1 MLRFACFYFKKR
13 KIFLDRVPELKSLS
27 WSEYLRVKTI
37 DYKGDEVR
45 LAQTTSWEN
54 VKSALPDEI
63 GRVPLETVVSKG
75 SHHYVMNFGSYLLAE
90 SDQVHTRAP
99 RVMVED
105 SQWERMCKGLLE
117 KGVCGL
123 IGEDAVFRVQGKLL
137 LNGLFGVPK
146 DEDAQGLI
154 MNLIPLNRICRPM
167 SGDISTLPAWPSMHP
182 FALGP
187 DETLMVSS
195 EDVRCFFYIFAVP
208 SEWYRFLAFA
218 KVVPPHLCPD
228 QEQNYFLCSRVLP
241 MGFCNSVSLAQHVHR
256 TIVGEAVR
264 ERVSRG
270 SRTGWEAEHRK
281 DRSFSWSNPSF
292 RVYLDNFDMLEKVDS
307 RTADRIRGETPPL
320 VEALRDA
327 YGQLQVPRHP
337 KKAVVRSTKAEVQ
350 GAEVDGRRGSAAPKA
365 EKVSKYL
372 HLCHLLLEKGRATQR
387 QVQVVA
393 GGFVY
398 FATFRRPLLGALNS
412 VWRFIQSFEGGPF
425 VQALPREVQVELCRF
440 CLLVPLAR
448 MDFRLELSSTVTAS
462 DASTFGGGVT
472 ATSGLS
478 QLGTI
483 AANMPTRGDIVE
495 VDDVPTVLTVG
506 LFDGIGGLRVA
517 ADAVGMS
524 VVGHVSVECHEP
536 ANRVVESRFPGTLFV
551 KRVEEVD
558 ADMVK
563 RWACQFSQVS
573 VVILG
578 AGPPGQGVSGLN
590 ADRRGALRD
599 HRSCLFPHV
608 ERIRQLLQDQFPWA
622 QVHRLMES
630 VASMDQC
637 DRELM
642 SQSAGCVPFHIDSSG
657 VTGCRR
663 PRLYWPS
670 WEIRESQ
677 GATFSSATGNGWG
690 QVTTVELV
698 ADVDV
703 DQFLEVGWRKN
714 SKEAFP
720 TFTTSRPRSDPGRKP
735 AGIHQCSAEE
745 LSRWVADCH
754 RFSPYQYRSK
764 FCLTNNQGM
773 LRIPSVEEREVMM
786 GFPRGYTYNCLAK
799 ANRQGEKWRDE
810 RLSLLGNSWCVFVI
824 AWLLSCLGVPRGL
837 CPDLSVED
845 LMKHC
850 CPGGGARLQGFLLR
864 PFMRHPQHPVHRHED
879 QLARKLTG
887 LVSGK
892 GEDLLLQ
899 AQSEDVQR
907 YHRLRMSIPAKLWKW
922 RVICGWRWQGP
933 AEHINVLEMR
943 AVLTALRWRFSKKGW
958 LRTRFLHLV
967 DSQVC
972 LHALARG
979 RSGSRKLRRTLL
991 RIDSLLLAFGS
1002 HGVWTYVH
1010 TDQNPA
1016 DAPSR
1021 RPVRKKW
1028 VK

>member
-1 MLRFACFYFKKR
+1 MKTACASMDDDEISEELWRLMDEALNGEDAELCPVDGEPNRQMRNYESGVESYGGRFRTAANPGGADLGGRNLAPSEKDEKRDMGMGARRVDSFVDGWVEGLSCFVLSKAQSTGEILPLPSDDLLEHPVLLNVNDQVRKVCWGLMKALNHLYGAAPSVSLRITKGHVEVCMFLLQEAQD
-13 KIFLDRVPELKSLS
+13 FLDRVPELKSLS

-75 SHHYVMNFGSYLLAE
+75 SHHYVMNFGDYLLPE

-99 RVMVED
+99 RVTVED

-146 DEDAQGLI
+146 DEDAQGTPVHRLI

-264 ERVSRG
+264 ECVSRG

-320 VEALRDA
+320 VEALREA

-350 GAEVDGRRGSAAPKA
+350 GAEVDGWRGSAAPKA

-412 VWRFIQSFEGGPF
+412 VWRFIQSFEEGPF
-425 VQALPREVQVELCRF
+425 VQVLPREVQVELCRF

-448 MDFRLELSSTVTAS
+448 MDFRLALSSTVTAS

-478 QLGTI
+478 QLGAI

-578 AGPPGQGVSGLN
+578 AGPPCQGVSGLN
-590 ADRRGALRD
+590 ADRRGALRETNF
-599 HRSCLFPHV
+599 L
-608 ERIRQLLQDQFPWA
+608 
-622 QVHRLMES
+622 
-630 VASMDQC
+630 
-637 DRELM
+637 
-642 SQSAGCVPFHIDSSG
+642 G
-657 VTGCRR
+657 RR
-663 PRLYWPS
+663 CTVLWNRWPQ
-670 WEIRESQ
+670 W
-677 GATFSSATGNGWG
+677 TNATGN
-690 QVTTVELV
+690 
-698 ADVDV
+698 
-703 DQFLEVGWRKN
+703 
-714 SKEAFP
+714 S
-720 TFTTSRPRSDPGRKP
+720 
-735 AGIHQCSAEE
+735 
-745 LSRWVADCH
+745 
-754 RFSPYQYRSK
+754 
-764 FCLTNNQGM
+764 
-773 LRIPSVEEREVMM
+773 
-786 GFPRGYTYNCLAK
+786 
-799 ANRQGEKWRDE
+799 
-810 RLSLLGNSWCVFVI
+810 
-824 AWLLSCLGVPRGL
+824 
-837 CPDLSVED
+837 
-845 LMKHC
+845 
-850 CPGGGARLQGFLLR
+850 
-864 PFMRHPQHPVHRHED
+864 
-879 QLARKLTG
+879 
-887 LVSGK
+887 
-892 GEDLLLQ
+892 
-899 AQSEDVQR
+899 
-907 YHRLRMSIPAKLWKW
+907 
-922 RVICGWRWQGP
+922 
-933 AEHINVLEMR
+933 
-943 AVLTALRWRFSKKGW
+943 
-958 LRTRFLHLV
+958 
-967 DSQVC
+967 
-972 LHALARG
+972 
-979 RSGSRKLRRTLL
+979 
-991 RIDSLLLAFGS
+991 
-1002 HGVWTYVH
+1002 
-1010 TDQNPA
+1010 
-1016 DAPSR
+1016 
-1021 RPVRKKW
+1021 
-1028 VK
+1028 